1 MTSKTTLYER
11 VLIKLSGEALMGEM
25 AYGIDPAM
33 IDRVAKEIA
42 EVVAMGVEVGVVI
55 GGGNIFRGAGL
66 AESGMNR
73 VTGDSMGML
82 ATVMNSLAMQDA
94 LDKIGQPAVVMSALA
109 MPRVCEEFTQRDAIA
124 HLENSQVVICAAG
137 TGNPYFTTDTAG
149 CLRAIEIKA
158 DVIMKATKVNG
169 VFDSDPM
176 KNPDAKRFEK
186 LSYDDV
192 LEKNLQVMDATAVV
206 LCRDNKLPLRIFNL
220 NDEGAL
226 PEALVNQSVGTEVV
240 MGEIK

>member
-1 MTSKTTLYER
+1 MASKPTLYKR

-25 AYGIDPAM
+25 DYGIDPAM

-94 LDKIGQPAVVMSALA
+94 LDKIGQSAVVMSGLA
-109 MPRVCEEFTQRDAIA
+109 MPRVCEEFTQRDAIK
-124 HLENSQVVICAAG
+124 HLENSTVVICAAG

-169 VFDSDPM
+169 VFDSDPV
-176 KNPDAKRFEK
+176 KNPDAKRFEI
-186 LSYDDV
+186 LSYDEV
-192 LEKNLQVMDATAVV
+192 LDKNLQVMDATAVV

-220 NDEGAL
+220 NDAGAL
-226 PEALVNQSVGTEVV
+226 PDALVNQSVGTEVV
-240 MGEIK
+240 MGDK

>member
-1 MTSKTTLYER
+1 MTSKSTLYKR
-11 VLIKLSGEALMGEM
+11 VLIKLSGEALMGKM
-25 AYGIDPAM
+25 DYGIDPAM
-33 IDRVAKEIA
+33 INRVAKEIA

-55 GGGNIFRGAGL
+55 GGGNIFRGVGL

-94 LDKIGQPAVVMSALA
+94 LDKLGQSAVVMSALA
-109 MPRVCEEFTQRDAIA
+109 MPRICDEFTQRDAIA
-124 HLENSQVVICAAG
+124 YLENSTVVICAAG

-176 KNPDAKRFEK
+176 RNPDAKRFEK
-186 LSYDDV
+186 LSYDEV
-192 LEKNLQVMDATAVV
+192 LDKNLQVMDATAVV

-220 NDEGAL
+220 NDAGAL

-240 MGEIK
+240 MGDK

>member
-1 MTSKTTLYER
+1 
-11 VLIKLSGEALMGEM
+11 MGEM
-25 AYGIDPAM
+25 DYGIDPAM
-33 IDRVAKEIA
+33 IDRVAREIK

-94 LDKIGQPAVVMSALA
+94 LEKIGQPAVVMSALA

-124 HLENSQVVICAAG
+124 HLENSQVVIAAAG

-186 LSYDDV
+186 LSYDEV
-192 LEKNLQVMDATAVV
+192 LDKNLQVMDATAVV

-240 MGEIK
+240 MGDK

>member
-1 MTSKTTLYER
+1 MTSKSTLYKR

-25 AYGIDPAM
+25 DYGIDPGM
-33 IDRVAKEIA
+33 INRVAKEIA
-42 EVVAMGVEVGVVI
+42 EVVAMGVEVGIVI

-94 LDKIGQPAVVMSALA
+94 LEKLGQATSVMSALS
-109 MPRVCEEFTQRDAIA
+109 MHRICQEYTQRDALD
-124 HLENSQVVICAAG
+124 HLQNKRVVIFAAG
-137 TGNPYFTTDTAG
+137 TGNPFFTTDTAG
-149 CLRAIEIKA
+149 CLRAVEIKA

-176 KNPDAKRFEK
+176 KNPDAKRFER
-186 LSYDDV
+186 LTFDEV
-192 LEKNLQVMDATAVV
+192 LDKNLQVMDATAVV

-220 NDEGAL
+220 NDAGAL
-226 PEALVNQSVGTEVV
+226 PEAIINQSIGTEVV
-240 MGEIK
+240 MGEGK

>member
-1 MTSKTTLYER
+1 
-11 VLIKLSGEALMGEM
+11 
-25 AYGIDPAM
+25 
-33 IDRVAKEIA
+33 
-42 EVVAMGVEVGVVI
+42 
-55 GGGNIFRGAGL
+55 
-66 AESGMNR
+66 
-73 VTGDSMGML
+73 

-94 LDKIGQPAVVMSALA
+94 LDKIGQPAVVMSGLA
-109 MPRVCEEFTQRDAIA
+109 MPRVCDEFTQRDAIA
-124 HLENSQVVICAAG
+124 QLEKGKVVICAAG

-176 KNPDAKRFEK
+176 KNPDAKRFEM
-186 LSYDDV
+186 LTYDEV

-226 PEALVNQSVGTEVV
+226 PEALVNQSIGTEVV
-240 MGEIK
+240 MGEDK

>member
-1 MTSKTTLYER
+1 MASKPTLYKR
-11 VLIKLSGEALMGEM
+11 VLIKLSGEALMGAM
-25 AYGIDPAM
+25 DYGIDPAM

-94 LDKIGQPAVVMSALA
+94 LDKIGQSAVVMSGLA
-109 MPRVCEEFTQRDAIA
+109 MPRVCDEFTQRDAIK
-124 HLENSQVVICAAG
+124 HLENSTVVICAAG

-176 KNPDAKRFEK
+176 KNPDAKRFEI
-186 LSYDDV
+186 LSYDEV
-192 LEKNLQVMDATAVV
+192 LDKNLQVMDATAVV

-220 NDEGAL
+220 NDAGAL

-240 MGEIK
+240 MGDK

>member
-1 MTSKTTLYER
+1 MKTKSTLYKR
-11 VLIKLSGEALMGEM
+11 VLLKLSGEALMGNM
-25 AYGIDPAM
+25 DYGIDPAM
-33 IDRVAKEIA
+33 IARVAREIK
-42 EVVAMGVEVGVVI
+42 EVVDMGVEVGVVI

-66 AESGMNR
+66 AQSGMNR

-94 LDKIGQPAVVMSALA
+94 LEKIGQPAVVMSALA

-137 TGNPYFTTDTAG
+137 TGNPFFTTDTAG

-169 VFDSDPM
+169 VYDSDPV
-176 KNPDAKRFEK
+176 KNPDARRFEK

-192 LEKNLQVMDATAVV
+192 LEQNLQVMDATAVV

-226 PEALVNQSVGTEVV
+226 PEALVNQSIGTEVV
-240 MGEIK
+240 IGDTK